1 VGGQSDLVYL
11 PTTLALRGGH
21 FRQQGVDV
29 TIDDVGAGSKALQ
42 AVLGRSAD
50 VATGFYDHTIHMAA
64 EKQEVRAF
72 VTLTRYPGAVLL
84 TSPDGAKRIRS
95 IPELRHKVVGVT
107 APGSSSHF
115 FLNYLLIRAGVSTD
129 DVKIVAL
136 GGGRSRVAA
145 VEHNKIDAAVVF
157 EPAITLLERRAPGI
171 RVLVD
176 TRTAAG
182 VQAVFGTEHYPS
194 AVLYATGEW
203 LRTNADRAR
212 RLAHSI
218 RTTLRWIA
226 QHPAK
231 DIAEQMPDAFRA
243 EDPDAYV
250 AAVESSKQLYSSDG
264 RMDAAAAEAVRR
276 VLAVSVPKVANS
288 RIDLSRTYTNEFLT
302 D

>member
-1 VGGQSDLVYL
+1 VYL
-11 PTTLALRGGH
+11 PTTLAFRGGH
-21 FRQQGVDV
+21 FRQQGIDV

-64 EKQEVRAF
+64 ENQEMRAF

-84 TSPDGAKRIRS
+84 ASPDGAKRIRS
-95 IPELRHKVVGVT
+95 VPDLRDKVVGVT

-115 FLNYLLIRAGVSTD
+115 FLNYVLIRSGLSPDT
-129 DVKIVAL
+129 VKITAL

-145 VEHNKIDAAVVF
+145 VEHNKVDAAVVF

-171 RVLVD
+171 RLLVD

-194 AVLYATGEW
+194 AVLYATDEW
-203 LRTNADRAR
+203 LRANADRAR
-212 RLAHSI
+212 RLARGI

-226 QHPAK
+226 DHSAK
-231 DIAEQMPDAFRA
+231 EIAAQMPDAFRA
-243 EDPDAYV
+243 EDPEAYV
-250 AAVESSKQLYSSDG
+250 AAVDSSKQLYSSDG
-264 RMDAAAAEAVRR
+264 RMEAIAAEAVRR

-288 RIDLSRTYTNEFLT
+288 QIDLARTYTNEFLT